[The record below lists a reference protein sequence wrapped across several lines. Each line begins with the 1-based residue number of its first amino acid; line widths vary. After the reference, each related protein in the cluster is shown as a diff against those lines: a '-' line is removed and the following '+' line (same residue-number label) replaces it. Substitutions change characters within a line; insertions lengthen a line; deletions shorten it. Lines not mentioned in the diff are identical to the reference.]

1 MGAGTGTGV
10 GSESGGGVGID
21 GTVVVPIV
29 DTCRRCFTTSV
40 ARATS
45 SSWRCSGVKCPY
57 RCESGR
63 PEGQEHSMN
72 RVDRVPDEIF
82 GAMVR
87 QRLIVCGRLATL
99 RVH

>member
-1 MGAGTGTGV
+1 MGADTGTGTGV
-10 GSESGGGVGID
+10 GPESGAAREVGID

-29 DTCRRCFTTSV
+29 NTCRRCFTTSV

-57 RCESGR
+57 KCESGR

-87 QRLIVCGRLATL
+87 QRLIV
-99 RVH
+99 